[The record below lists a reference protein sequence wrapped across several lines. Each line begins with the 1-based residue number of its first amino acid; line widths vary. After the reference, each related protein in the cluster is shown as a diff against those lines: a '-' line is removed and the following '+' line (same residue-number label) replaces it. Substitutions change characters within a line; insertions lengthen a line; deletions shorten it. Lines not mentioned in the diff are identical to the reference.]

1 MAQQNHGAGDDAH
14 DDTAA
19 KQKKPTSAYRKLR
32 RSFAKTRLRAPLVW
46 LHHRNL
52 SPADIFVASYPKSGS
67 TWTRFVLFEIL
78 SGLPAGFKDIN
89 QLMTAIG
96 RHANGSRLLPGGGRV
111 IGTHQ
116 QYRKDYNRAIYVVRD
131 ARDVLLSEFA
141 FLRALDYFR
150 GDLDKF
156 ISTFLFT
163 CGSAYGY
170 GPWQRHVSS
179 WLDSPIAGTGNLLV
193 VRYEDVRQDPV
204 LWFARMT
211 EFLRVNANRDK
222 IKLAVENNSIQKMRE
237 KEDREPVRATIRGRF
252 VRNGAVRGWVSQL
265 SPAQV
270 RLIEEHTG
278 SALLRLGYPL
288 SSQLSTES
296 GPGSG
301 VDLRIDDPPAA
312 SDLLAAENLPS
323 T

>member
-116 QYRKDYNRAIYVVRD
+116 QYRKDYNRAIYLVRD
-131 ARDVLLSEFA
+131 ARDVVLSEFA
-141 FLRALDYFR
+141 FLTALDYFR
-150 GDLDKF
+150 GDLDQY

-163 CGSAYGY
+163 CGSAY
-170 GPWQRHVSS
+170 
-179 WLDSPIAGTGNLLV
+179 
-193 VRYEDVRQDPV
+193 
-204 LWFARMT
+204 
-211 EFLRVNANRDK
+211 
-222 IKLAVENNSIQKMRE
+222 
-237 KEDREPVRATIRGRF
+237 
-252 VRNGAVRGWVSQL
+252 
-265 SPAQV
+265 
-270 RLIEEHTG
+270 
-278 SALLRLGYPL
+278 
-288 SSQLSTES
+288 
-296 GPGSG
+296 
-301 VDLRIDDPPAA
+301 
-312 SDLLAAENLPS
+312 
-323 T
+323 

>member
-1 MAQQNHGAGDDAH
+1 MAQEDHGAGDNAQNGM
-14 DDTAA
+14 A
-19 KQKKPTSAYRKLR
+19 KQKKPTSAYRQLR
-32 RSFAKTRLRAPLVW
+32 RKFAKTRLRAPLVW
-46 LHHRNL
+46 LNHRNL
-52 SPADIFVASYPKSGS
+52 SPHDVFAAAYPKSGS
-67 TWTRFVLFEIL
+67 TWVRFVLFEIL
-78 SGLPAGFKDIN
+78 SGLPAGFKSIN
-89 QLMTAIG
+89 QLMTTVG
-96 RHANGSRLLPGGGRV
+96 RHETGLRLLPGGGRLV
-111 IGTHQ
+111 STHE
-116 QYRKDYNRAIYVVRD
+116 QYRKDYDRAIYVVRD

-141 FLRALDYFR
+141 FLKALDYFR

-179 WLDSPIAGTGNLLV
+179 WLDSPIAGTGNLMV

-204 LWFARMT
+204 LWFGRMT
-211 EFLRVNANRDK
+211 EFLRVNADREK

-237 KEDREPVRATIRGRF
+237 KEDREPVRASIKGRF
-252 VRNGAVRGWVSQL
+252 VRTGAVRGWVSQL

-288 SSQLSTES
+288 SSQLSAESES
-296 GPGSG
+296 GFGADRP
-301 VDLRIDDPPAA
+301 VDDRHAGT
-312 SDLLAAENLPS
+312 DLLAAENRPS
-323 T
+323 K